1 MLELS
6 GISKKYKT
14 GAFIQTALDGVDL
27 TLRDNEFVAILGP
40 SGSGKTTLLN
50 IIGGLDR
57 YDEGDLVINGR
68 STKDYKDRDWDTYR
82 NHTIGFV
89 FQSYNLIPHQS
100 VLDNVTLALTIGGVS
115 GGKRKEM
122 ALKALEQVGLLEHAH
137 KKPNQLSGGQM
148 QRVAIARALV
158 NNPDIVLAD
167 EPTGALDTETGIQ
180 VMELLKE
187 VAKDRLVVMVT
198 HNPELADTYATRI
211 INIKDG
217 KIIEDSR
224 PVEAGEIKAKEA
236 DTGKVKKAGM
246 KFPTSFKLSLNNLRT
261 KFGRTLLTA
270 IAGSIGIIGIALIL
284 AMSNGVNDYIYNIQ
298 HDTMASYPLTINSS
312 EFDMTQVLDADGSFS
327 MDTSSGDRNRSGLY
341 ADTADLDFGSGG
353 ASYKTNNLA
362 EFKKYL
368 DNPDSEIHK
377 YLGENGVTYSYKT
390 AFTVYS
396 QDSDGAYV
404 DTNDDPGESR
414 VSMLRNLF
422 GGGAFRNS
430 TSAESAKNFYE
441 MAPGKD
447 GEPVSDMIK
456 DNYEL
461 VAGEWPTEATDV
473 VVVLAEDNSLTAEAL
488 YQLGVIT
495 MSEYND
501 LSDQAKE
508 GQLEKKL
515 SDGYEL
521 LLNREFYLVP
531 QSRYYEKK
539 ENGTFGER
547 EADLMSIKGYVD
559 DSIRLKVS
567 GVVKPGA
574 DLSTTLIDGL
584 AGYTSALTDLVVK
597 ETDESEVVKAQEASP
612 DINVLTGVEFYA
624 ADNAAKARDAKEYA
638 QNLSVA
644 DKASM
649 YQMILLY
656 RSTQGEDEAQ
666 SEEDKRLEEQMQQ
679 QMQAQAAAG
688 NQMSEEQMLAM
699 YLDTWLASDPKEEDL
714 VKLYDNY
721 IGSTSYDA
729 NMESFGKVNKDAP
742 SAINIY
748 TDTFEDKDAMKECIA
763 AYNNGVEEKDKITYN
778 DIIGILTSSMTRIV
792 NVLTAVLVGFVSVSL
807 IVSSI
812 MIGIITH
819 ISVLER
825 TKEIGILRAMGASK
839 GNIAQVFNAETI
851 LIGLASGLIGVGV
864 AVALTFPMT
873 SIMRT
878 AMEGAENVRAF
889 ISPLQGAILIGLS
902 MVITFIGGIIP
913 SRKAANKDPVT
924 ALRSE

>member
-1 MLELS
+1 MLEIK

-14 GAFIQTALDGVDL
+14 GDFIQTALDKVDL

-68 STKDYKDRDWDTYR
+68 STKNYSDRDWDTYR

-100 VLDNVTLALTIGGVS
+100 VLENVAIALTIGGIS
-115 GGKRKEM
+115 GSKRKEM
-122 ALKALEQVGLLEHAH
+122 AKEALDKVGLTEHLH
-137 KKPNQLSGGQM
+137 KRPNQLSGGQM

-167 EPTGALDTETGIQ
+167 EPTGALDTETGLQ

-198 HNPELADTYATRI
+198 HNPELADEYATRI
-211 INIKDG
+211 IKIQDGRIHEDSNPVKEEEKVSAEEETG
-217 KIIEDSR
+217 KI
-224 PVEAGEIKAKEA
+224 
-236 DTGKVKKAGM
+236 KKAGM
-246 KFPTSFKLSLNNLRT
+246 SFPTAFKLSLNNLKT

-298 HDTMASYPLTINSS
+298 HDTMSSYPLTINSQ
-312 EFDMTQVLDADGSFS
+312 EFDMTSVLDADGSFS
-327 MDTSSGDRNRSGLY
+327 IDTSEGDRTRTGLY
-341 ADTADLDFGSGG
+341 VNTSDLDFGSTG
-353 ASYKTNNLA
+353 AAYKSNNLSK
-362 EFKKYL
+362 FKKYL
-368 DNPDSEIHK
+368 DDPNSDIHK

-396 QDSDGAYV
+396 KDSDGAYV
-404 DTNDDPGESR
+404 DTNDDPGDSK
-414 VSMLRNLF
+414 VSALRSLF
-422 GGGAFRNS
+422 AGDAFKNS
-430 TSAESAKNFYE
+430 NSAESAKNFYE

-461 VAGEWPTEATDV
+461 VAGKWPAEATDV
-473 VVVLAEDNSLTAEAL
+473 VIVIEEDNSLTAEAL

-495 MSEYND
+495 GADYDE
-501 LSDQAKE
+501 LSDQVKAGTAQE
-508 GQLEKKL
+508 KL
-515 SDGYEL
+515 SDDFSL
-521 LLNREFYLVP
+521 LLDREFYLVP
-531 QSRYYEKK
+531 QSRFYEKK
-539 ENGTFGER
+539 ENGTFGQK
-547 EADLMSIKGYVD
+547 EADLLTIQGYIDESIH
-559 DSIRLKVS
+559 LKVS
-567 GVVKPGA
+567 GVIKPGE
-574 DLSTTLIDGL
+574 DLNTPLIDGL
-584 AGYTSALTDLVVK
+584 AGYTSALTDLVVE
-597 ETDESEVVKAQEASP
+597 ETDSSEVVKAQEADP
-612 DINVLTGVEFYA
+612 EINVLTGVEFEA
-624 ADNAAKARDAKEYA
+624 ADNAAKARDAKDYA
-638 QNLSVA
+638 SSLSTV

-649 YQMILLY
+649 YQMIMLY
-656 RSTQGEDEAQ
+656 RATQGENGEPTEEEKQMEAQ
-666 SEEDKRLEEQMQQ
+666 LQQ
-679 QMQAQAAAG
+679 QIQSQAMAG
-688 NQMSEEQMLAM
+688 NPMSEEQIMAAS
-699 YLDTWLASDPKEEDL
+699 LDAWLASDPKEEDL

-721 IGSTSYDA
+721 IGSTSYDG

-748 TDTFEDKDAMKECIA
+748 TDTFEDKDGMKDCIA
-763 AYNNGVEEKDKITYN
+763 RYNDTVEEKDKITYN
-778 DIIGILTSSMTRIV
+778 DLIGILTSSMTRIV
-792 NVLTAVLVGFVSVSL
+792 NVLTAVLIGFVSVSL

-864 AVALTFPMT
+864 SVALTFPMT
-873 SIMRT
+873 ATMRT
-878 AMEGAENVRAF
+878 MMEGAENVRAF
-889 ISPLQGAILIGLS
+889 LTPLQVLILVVLS

-913 SRKAANKDPVT
+913 SRKAAAKDPVA

>member
-14 GAFIQTALDGVDL
+14 GAFLQTALDKVDL
-27 TLRDNEFVAILGP
+27 NLRDNEFVAILGP

-57 YDEGDLVINGR
+57 YDEGDLIINGK
-68 STKDYKDRDWDTYR
+68 STRDYKDRDWDTYR

-89 FQSYNLIPHQS
+89 FQSYNLIPHQT
-100 VLDNVTLALTIGGVS
+100 VLQNVALALTIGGIN
-115 GGKRKEM
+115 GTRRKEM
-122 ALKALEQVGLLEHAH
+122 AEEALKKVGLSEHIH
-137 KKPNQLSGGQM
+137 KRPNQLSGGQM

-167 EPTGALDTETGIQ
+167 EPTGALDTETGLQ

-211 INIKDG
+211 IHIKDG
-217 KIIEDSR
+217 RITEDSR
-224 PVEAGEIKAKEA
+224 PLDEKELKSVPAEAER
-236 DTGKVKKAGM
+236 VKRSGM
-246 KFPTSFKLSLNNLRT
+246 KLPTSFKLSLNNLKT
-261 KFGRTLLTA
+261 KFGRSLLTA

-298 HDTMASYPLTINSS
+298 HDTMSSYPLTINSS
-312 EFDMTQVLDADGSFS
+312 EFDMTSVLNADGSFS
-327 MDTSSGDRNRSGLY
+327 VDSSTGDRTRSGLY
-341 ADTADLDFGSGG
+341 ANTADLDFGSTG
-353 ASYKTNNLA
+353 ASYKKNNLS

-368 DNPDSEIHK
+368 DDPDSEIRK

-396 QDSDGAYV
+396 KDSDGAYT

-414 VSMLRNLF
+414 VSALRSLF
-422 GGGAFRNS
+422 AGDAFRQSN
-430 TSAESAKNFYE
+430 SAESAGNFYE

-456 DNYEL
+456 DSYDL
-461 VAGEWPTEATDV
+461 VAGEWPKEAEDIV
-473 VVVLAEDNSLTAEAL
+473 IVLSEDNSLKLEEL

-495 MSEYND
+495 KTEYD
-501 LSDQAKE
+501 DYTDKAKQGQIEEKISDDY
-508 GQLEKKL
+508 GP
-515 SDGYEL
+515 L
-521 LLNREFYLVP
+521 LDREFYLVP

-539 ENGTFGER
+539 DNGTFGQV
-547 EADLMSIKGYVD
+547 EADLMNINSFID
-559 DSIRLKVS
+559 ESIRLRVS
-567 GVVKPGA
+567 GIVKPGEN
-574 DLSTTLIDGL
+574 LSVDLIDGL
-584 AGYTSALTDLVVK
+584 AGYTSALTDLVVD
-597 ETDESEVVKAQEASP
+597 ETDDSEVVKAQEADP
-612 DINVLTGVEFYA
+612 DVNVLTGVRFVAE
-624 ADNAAKARDAKEYA
+624 DDAAKAKDAKDYA
-638 QNLSVA
+638 SSLSVSE
-644 DKASM
+644 KASM
-649 YQMILLY
+649 YQMIMLY
-656 RSTQGEDEAQ
+656 RATQGDEDTDEA
-666 SEEDKRLEEQMQQ
+666 SEEQIQQQMQQ
-679 QMQAQAAAG
+679 QMQADTMAG
-688 NQMSEEQMLAM
+688 NPVSEEEMLAAT
-699 YLDTWLASDPKEEDL
+699 LDAWLASDPKQEDL

-721 IGSTSYDA
+721 IGNTSYDE
-729 NMESFGKVNKDAP
+729 NMENFGKVNKEAP

-748 TDTFEDKDAMKECIA
+748 TDTFEDKDSMKACIDS
-763 AYNNGVEEKDKITYN
+763 YNETVDEKDRITYN
-778 DIIGILTSSMTRIV
+778 DLIGILTSSMTRIV
-792 NVLTAVLVGFVSVSL
+792 NVLTAVLIGFVSVSL

-839 GNIAQVFNAETI
+839 RNIAQVFNAETI
-851 LIGLASGLIGVGV
+851 LIGLASGLIGVGI

-873 SIMRT
+873 AIMRT
-878 AMEGAENVRAF
+878 TMEGAENVRAF
-889 ISPLQGAILIGLS
+889 ITPVQAAVLVGLS
-902 MVITFIGGIIP
+902 MLITFIGGIIP
-913 SRKAANKDPVT
+913 SRKAANKDPVA